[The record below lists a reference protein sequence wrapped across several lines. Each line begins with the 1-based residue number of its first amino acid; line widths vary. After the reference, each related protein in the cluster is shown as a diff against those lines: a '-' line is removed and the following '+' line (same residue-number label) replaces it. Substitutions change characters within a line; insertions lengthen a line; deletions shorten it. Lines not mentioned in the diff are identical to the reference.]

1 MDFLTDPWNWWI
13 EPFLGAPGEAMRNAL
28 AAVLLTALCTSVV
41 GTWVVLRGMSFL
53 GDALAHGVLPGLAIA
68 FVLGADPTLGA
79 FVAAVAMVAGVNV
92 VRAASP
98 LPDDASIGILFVGFL
113 ALAVVVMSSQQ
124 SSYTG
129 DLTRF
134 LFGSITG
141 VDTADLTRQVVFTAV
156 TIVAVVVLYRALL
169 VGTFDERQAQVL
181 GLHPRLTHALLLVLL
196 AVAIVASFA
205 TVGNLLVFA
214 FLIAPPATATLL
226 VRRVPAIMVLGVV
239 LGAVSGGVGLLIS
252 YHHATA
258 AGATM
263 ALCTV
268 VVFFTALV
276 ARSLGILLRRRH
288 TATLST

>member
-1 MDFLTDPWNWWI
+1 MDFLVDPWSWWV
-13 EPFLGAPGEAMRNAL
+13 EPFVDSAANREAL

-53 GDALAHGVLPGLAIA
+53 GDALAHGVLPGLAVA
-68 FVLGADPTLGA
+68 FVIGADPTIGA
-79 FVAAVAMVAGVNV
+79 FVAAVVMVAGVNV

-113 ALAVVVMSSQQ
+113 AVAVVIMSSEET
-124 SSYTG
+124 SYTG
-129 DLTRF
+129 DLGRF

-141 VDTADLTRQVVFTAV
+141 VDASDLRRQVVFTAIAV
-156 TIVAVVVLYRALL
+156 VAVAILYRALL

-181 GLHPRLTHALLLVLL
+181 GLRPRLVHALLLVLL
-196 AVAIVASFA
+196 ALAIVASFS

-214 FLIAPPATATLL
+214 FLIAPPATATLI
-226 VRRVPAIMVLGVV
+226 VRRVPAIMALGVV
-239 LGAVSGGVGLLIS
+239 IGAVSGLIGLLIS

-268 VVFFTALV
+268 VVFFTALL
-276 ARSLGILLRRRH
+276 ARSLGTVVRRRV
-288 TATLST
+288 AARPSP